1 MSNHA
6 SRSGLV
12 DVRGDDGNQD
22 DQEYDSDQT
31 EDKLLPSG
39 AILEWK
45 SNEQKIMEEEEINSR
60 GKYQK

>member
-1 MSNHA
+1 MSNHTR
-6 SRSGLV
+6 RSGLV

-39 AILEWK
+39 AILECK
-45 SNEQKIMEEEEINSR
+45 NNEQKIMVEEMNSR